1 MNAIS
6 RILPPLM
13 LLVLVLALWQF
24 LSKSWDGITAFLYG
38 IRWFLL
44 SLLAVLATL
53 AWMVWR
59 HWRNDAPEWVYR
71 MVSMDILDRLSN
83 KAVIEEAADKLDKE
97 AVIIDAQELTR
108 KLQSQVVGQN
118 SVCEDLAQQV
128 RRRLALAQRN
138 KPVGVFLFAG
148 PPGTGKTY
156 LAKILAQELG
166 RKLLH
171 FDMTQYAAGVFSAS
185 QLFGMTRGYVGSTS
199 YGALT
204 AGLRDFPEAVVLFDE
219 IEKAHPD
226 VLKNF
231 LTAWN
236 DGFITEASDSK
247 QIDTSHAI
255 FVLTSNAA
263 TDALAALQKSLS
275 GDLDALRAA
284 SVATLREQ
292 GFAPEVLN
300 RIDRIFVF
308 APFSGLDIAR
318 VCALEMERMINS
330 YGLQLHGKGI
340 DPEIIIAMMERY
352 KRMGLNASS
361 RDLVR
366 ALEETVADTL
376 IQVKQQGYE
385 SIELCRD
392 ENGKVRA
399 RAFRFPSSP
408 RHGTSPE
415 RRQQ

>member
-13 LLVLVLALWQF
+13 LLVLVFALWQF

-204 AGLRDFPEAVVLFDE
+204 AGLRDFPEAVVLLDE

>member
-204 AGLRDFPEAVVLFDE
+204 AGLRDFPEAVVLLDE
-219 IEKAHPD
+219 IEKAHSD

-385 SIELCRD
+385 SIELYRD

-399 RAFRFPSSP
+399 RAFRFPSSS